1 MNKKKYLYQKNNIN
15 SSKIIPINIVGNKKK
30 KYKLKKPYW
39 IKNKLPINN
48 KLINKIKKI
57 INKYNLNSVCKEA
70 SCPNLYEC
78 FNSGTVSF
86 MILGNLCT
94 RNCPFCNVNHG
105 RPIYKNYKEPF
116 NLAKAIKEMK
126 LKYVVITSVNRD
138 DLRDGGSKHF
148 VKCIKIIRKTNV
160 KIKIEILVPDFK
172 NCINIALNT
181 INLHTPDIFNHN
193 IENVPRLYKKIR
205 PGANYF
211 TSLNLL
217 EKFKFFNPNIQTK
230 SGLMIGLGETI
241 SEIFKVMTDLI
252 NCGVNMITIGQYLQP
267 TSNHLPVKKYISLKE
282 FEYIKNEALKMG
294 FSNVYC
300 GPFVR
305 SSYHADLQSK
315 NLLN

>member
-1 MNKKKYLYQKNNIN
+1 MKKNIYKKKNLNASQ
-15 SSKIIPINIVGNKKK
+15 IIPIKIINKKNRIK
-30 KYKLKKPYW
+30 KIKKPYW
-39 IKNKLPINN
+39 IKNKIPVNN

-57 INKYNLNSVCKEA
+57 IIKNKLNSVCKEA
-70 SCPNLYEC
+70 SCPNLHEC
-78 FNSGTVSF
+78 FNAGTVSF

-105 RPIYKNYKEPF
+105 RPIGKNYHEPF
-116 NLAKAIKEMK
+116 NISKAINKIK

-138 DLRDGGSKHF
+138 DLHDGGSKHF
-148 VKCIKIIRKTNV
+148 AKCIQIIRKKND

-172 NCINIALNT
+172 NCMNIALNT
-181 INLHTPDIFNHN
+181 INLHTPDVFNHN

-211 TSLNLL
+211 KSLNLL
-217 EKFKFFNPNIQTK
+217 EKFKFFNPKIQTK
-230 SGLMIGLGETI
+230 SGLMIGLGEKI
-241 SEIFKVMTDLI
+241 NEIFKVMKDLV

-267 TSNHLPVKKYISLKE
+267 TSYHLPVKRYISLQE

-294 FSNVYC
+294 FDNVYC

-315 NLLN
+315 SLLK

>member
-1 MNKKKYLYQKNNIN
+1 MIKKIYLNNNKKKK
-15 SSKIIPINIVGNKKK
+15 SSKIIQIINIKNKIKK
-30 KYKLKKPYW
+30 IQKPYW

-48 KLINKIKKI
+48 ILINKIKKI
-57 INKYNLNSVCKEA
+57 ITKNNLNSVCKEA
-70 SCPNLYEC
+70 SCPNLNEC

-105 RPIYKNYKEPF
+105 RPIDKNYKEPL
-116 NLAKAIKEMK
+116 NISNAINEIK

-138 DLRDGGSKHF
+138 DLKDGGSKHF
-148 VKCIKIIRKTNV
+148 AKCIEVIRKKNN

-172 NCINIALNT
+172 NCMNLALNT
-181 INLHTPDIFNHN
+181 INLHVPDIFNHN

-211 TSLNLL
+211 KSLNLL
-217 EKFKFFNPNIQTK
+217 EKFKFFNPKIKTK
-230 SGLMIGLGETI
+230 SGLMIGLGEKKK
-241 SEIFKVMTDLI
+241 EIFKVMQDLI

-267 TSNHLPVKKYISLKE
+267 TSYHLPVKRYVSLEE

-294 FSNVYC
+294 FNHVYC

-315 NLLN
+315 NLIY